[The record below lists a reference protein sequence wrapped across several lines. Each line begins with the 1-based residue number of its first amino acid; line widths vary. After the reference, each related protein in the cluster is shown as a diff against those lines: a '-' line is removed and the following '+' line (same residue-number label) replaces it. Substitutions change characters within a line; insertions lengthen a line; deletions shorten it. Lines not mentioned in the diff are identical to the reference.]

1 MGYGNTYKVT
11 EDIQELNEVPDHWS
25 LDCALRIVQHHVSA
39 TESSRLV
46 NVLEGRMGRLRLRR
60 SCKGGGARTDSLSPF
75 VCLPLIYI
83 VAKVR
88 RRRVLVE
95 S

>member
-1 MGYGNTYKVT
+1 MGYGNTYEVT

-39 TESSRLV
+39 TESSGLM
-46 NVLEGRMGRLRLRR
+46 NVLKGRMGRLRLRR
-60 SCKGGGARTDSLSPF
+60 SRKGGGARTDSLSPF

-83 VAKVR
+83 VAEVR